1 MPEPQNIAP
10 KTWAISAAIK
20 AVHQECVG
28 SGFRAKSPH
37 GGMLQSLLW
46 HISTAIEAQVLSFM
60 CSSASAVGSSHH
72 RHHDKHDVYD
82 IHCYDHPHEAMH
94 SALFWAIQFLATCI
108 PPAEQLAAGK

>member
-46 HISTAIEAQVLSFM
+46 HISTATKPKCCLS
-60 CSSASAVGSSHH
+60 C
-72 RHHDKHDVYD
+72 
-82 IHCYDHPHEAMH
+82 
-94 SALFWAIQFLATCI
+94 
-108 PPAEQLAAGK
+108 AARLQQ